1 MSIIISIANEKGGV
15 AKTTSTGSI
24 GSILSRLNYK
34 VILVDLDP
42 QADLTISLDVEAE
55 DRNIF
60 DCLFHHKKIVANKVN
75 ENLILVGGDPRLTPL
90 DFMDSIKNDK
100 DFQIEDPRLILKSL
114 LKQVTDKADFILM
127 DCPPNREIITQN
139 ALAASDY
146 VLIPSEAHNFS
157 VNGINN
163 IIENLDAIVSAKLNT
178 DLKLLGLFVTRY
190 RKNTAIHSD
199 MVEWFETNYH
209 KDLFKTKIN
218 ENITIQEAT
227 QMGRELSTHDDIK
240 RSSQLVKKS
249 SPFKGLADY
258 RELVNEILN
267 RIQNEPRKV

>member
-1 MSIIISIANEKGGV
+1 MSTTISIANEKGGV

-34 VILVDLDP
+34 VLLIDLDP
-42 QADLTISLDVEAE
+42 QADLTISLDVQAE

-60 DCLFHHKKIVANKVN
+60 DCLFHHKKIIANKVN
-75 ENLILVGGDPRLTPL
+75 ENLILVGGDPRLTPI
-90 DFMDSIKNDK
+90 DFMDSVKKDK
-100 DFQIEDPRLILKSL
+100 EFQFENPRLVLKSL
-114 LKQVTDKADFILM
+114 LNQVSNKADFILM

-163 IIENLDAIVSAKLNT
+163 IIEYLEAFVSANLNP
-178 DLKLLGLFVTRY
+178 DLRLLGLFVTRY
-190 RKNTAIHSD
+190 RQNTAIHSD
-199 MVEWFETNYH
+199 MVEWFESNYP
-209 KDLFKTKIN
+209 DELFKAKIN

-227 QMGRELSTHDDIK
+227 QMGRELSIHDDIK
-240 RSSQLVKKS
+240 RSSQLVKKN
-249 SPFKGLADY
+249 SPFKGLSDY
-258 RELVNEILN
+258 QELVNEILT
-267 RIQNEPRKV
+267 RVDHEPRKI